1 MLPPYVVTWQAADK
15 SEPDHCGVYTSTYP
29 VTLRD
34 GSRLTLPIRTLP
46 GGEQAIA
53 LLMSNQTAF
62 AVEQALAS
70 RLIDL
75 VRPLQPEMIVA
86 IPTMGLDY
94 ARLVA
99 AGLGLPHYVALGLS
113 RKFWYDDALSE
124 ATVSATSPDQQKRL
138 YLDPAL
144 LDRLAGKRV
153 VLIDD
158 VMHTGV
164 TTAAAVRLLTRLGI
178 RIAALTVVLTESN
191 TWRSTLAGIDPQW
204 PSKVL
209 ALGHIPL
216 FRRTA
221 GGWEPEPGT
230 EAIPTKQG
238 VS

>member
-1 MLPPYVVTWQAADK
+1 MNQSLPPYVVTWQAAGK
-15 SEPDHCGVYTSTYP
+15 PEPDRGAAYASTYP

-34 GSRLTLPIRTLP
+34 GSRLTLPIRPLP
-46 GGEQAIA
+46 GGAQAIA

-70 RLIDL
+70 RMIEL
-75 VRPLQPEMIVA
+75 VRPLRPEMIVA
-86 IPTMGLDY
+86 VPTMGLDY

-99 AGLGLPHYVALGLS
+99 SGLGLPHYVALGLS

-124 ATVSATSPDQQKRL
+124 ATVSATSPEQQKRL

-164 TTAAAVRLLTRLGI
+164 TTAAAVRLLTRLGT
-178 RIAALTVVLTESN
+178 RIEAVAVVLTESN
-191 TWRSTLAGIDPQW
+191 TWRGTMAGIDPQW
-204 PSKVL
+204 PQKVL

-221 GGWEPEPGT
+221 GGWEAEPGT
-230 EAIPTKQG
+230 GA